1 MFLWSRSTELN
12 NHQIHLD
19 LHMFSDYAPLLVV
32 IAIEDK
38 YINKVKYSIAKNGK
52 EEANFVKKV
61 LIAIKNID
69 ISDLSNIS
77 KLEEVINSLVPS
89 INFVWNKNSK
99 CVKITKTFQK
109 LVKWRMQSYIE
120 QLQDNKK
127 SGRLENIQE

>member
-1 MFLWSRSTELN
+1 MS
-12 NHQIHLD
+12 
-19 LHMFSDYAPLLVV
+19 SDYAPLLVV

-109 LVKWRMQSYIE
+109 LVKQRMQSYIE